1 MAHPIA
7 TNKQGA
13 FMQMPLLSRRYLL
26 QSHVGKGGMGVVYR
40 AADTLLG
47 NRLVAVKAMSQRHLS
62 IREVANAAAAF
73 KREALLLASLS
84 HQNLPRIY
92 DHFSEDGNSY
102 LVMDFIDGETLA
114 GVLRQAGGKGLLV
127 EEVLLIAEQ
136 LCSVLDYLHTRQP
149 PIIFRDIKPGN
160 VMITFSGDHLYLI
173 DFGIARLFKPA
184 QLRDTLAFGTP
195 GYAPPEQFGGGT
207 NERSDIF
214 SFGVTLHQLLTGV
227 DPTHTKVPFYFPPAH
242 LFNPQVP
249 PPLEKLIMQMVDIA
263 PEQRPP
269 SILVVKRE
277 IQRIKQEV
285 QRSSFGPSL
294 TTTGNVIVPATP
306 GAATIGTT
314 LHIYGKHTDSVQA
327 IAWSPDG
334 KYLATGGRDKLIHI
348 WDTTTGNKIFTYAKH
363 STYVYG
369 LAWSPDGRRII
380 STSFAAVHIWDALT
394 GENVVVYHDHSL
406 WVYTVAWSSDGRYV
420 ATGGAEGEVHF
431 WTDISGKNIY
441 KYLASSRVVKAVAWS
456 HTVGSTKIVAGCE
469 DATAHTWDAAT
480 GNTPLIYK
488 GHSKEITSVA
498 WSAND
503 QQIASSSRDMTVQIW
518 DAHVGNTLNTYR
530 GHAKEVYTVAWSP
543 GGKFIASAG
552 EDKTIRIWD
561 AVTGNTTYI
570 YHCHTNVICA
580 IAWSPEGTRIASASD
595 DKTVHIWQAS

>member
-1 MAHPIA
+1 
-7 TNKQGA
+7 
-13 FMQMPLLSRRYLL
+13 
-26 QSHVGKGGMGVVYR
+26 
-40 AADTLLG
+40 
-47 NRLVAVKAMSQRHLS
+47 MSQRFLS
-62 IREVANAAAAF
+62 ILEVANATAAF

-92 DHFSEDGNSY
+92 DHFSEGGNSY
-102 LVMDFIDGETLA
+102 LVMDFIGGETLA
-114 GVLRQAGGKGLLV
+114 GVMRQAGGKGLLV

-160 VMITFSGDHLYLI
+160 VMITFTGDHLYLI

-227 DPTHTKVPFYFPPAH
+227 DPTRTKVPFYFPPVH

-348 WDTTTGNKIFTYAKH
+348 WDTTTGSKIFTYAKH

-380 STSFAAVHIWDALT
+380 STSFAAVHIWDALP

-406 WVYTVAWSSDGRYV
+406 W
-420 ATGGAEGEVHF
+420 
-431 WTDISGKNIY
+431 
-441 KYLASSRVVKAVAWS
+441 
-456 HTVGSTKIVAGCE
+456 
-469 DATAHTWDAAT
+469 
-480 GNTPLIYK
+480 
-488 GHSKEITSVA
+488 
-498 WSAND
+498 
-503 QQIASSSRDMTVQIW
+503 
-518 DAHVGNTLNTYR
+518 
-530 GHAKEVYTVAWSP
+530 VYTVAWSP

-570 YHCHTNVICA
+570 YHCHTNVVCA

-595 DKTVHIWQAS
+595 DKTVRIWQAS